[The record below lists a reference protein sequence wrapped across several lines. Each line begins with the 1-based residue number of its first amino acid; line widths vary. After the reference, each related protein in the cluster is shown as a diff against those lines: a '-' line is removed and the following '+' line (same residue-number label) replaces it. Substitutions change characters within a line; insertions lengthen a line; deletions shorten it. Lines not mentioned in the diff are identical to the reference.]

1 MCCNAPISTGFSP
14 TMKCVTRMYPT
25 SIAGSEFDKFL
36 YAPIVEESSG
46 MLLSVLSALARLNI
60 DPWDEAARLARL
72 PCEVATAALMK
83 VIAALPNG
91 LSEGLDAGARARELV
106 ALLPRQGATRNHSTR
121 PAPLAELIIIRRAV
135 TTCVV
140 LYLLLTLIVLGAQ
153 WLRGPSQGAVPS
165 GAAASPIAASGSSPT
180 QTSVPAAD
188 PLR

>member
-1 MCCNAPISTGFSP
+1 ME
-14 TMKCVTRMYPT
+14 CVTRMNPT
-25 SIAGSEFDKFL
+25 STAGSEFDEFL

-72 PCEVATAALMK
+72 PCDVATAALTK

-91 LSEGLDAGARARELV
+91 LSEGLDAGALARQLV
-106 ALLPRQGATRNHSTR
+106 ALLPRQGATRDHSTG

-135 TTCVV
+135 ATCLV

-153 WLRGPSQGAVPS
+153 RLRGLSQDAVPS
-165 GAAASPIAASGSSPT
+165 GAAASPIAVSGSSPT
-180 QTSVPAAD
+180 QTSVPASH
-188 PLR
+188 PPR